1 MSMKTVNKLSTLKQ
15 LSNLIGDFNFT
26 EQQS

>member
-1 MSMKTVNKLSTLKQ
+1 MSMKTAIKLSTLKQ